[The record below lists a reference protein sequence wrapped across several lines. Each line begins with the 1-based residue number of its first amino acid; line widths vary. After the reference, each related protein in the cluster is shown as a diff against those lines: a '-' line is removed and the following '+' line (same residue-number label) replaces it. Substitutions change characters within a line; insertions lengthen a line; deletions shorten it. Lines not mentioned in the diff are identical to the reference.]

1 MPLNRIFI
9 LQGTELDIGAIGE
22 HGDRNIRQGVER
34 FNFQR
39 TISKSGTDT
48 VCKL

>member
-9 LQGTELDIGAIGE
+9 LQGTELDIGE
-22 HGDRNIRQGVER
+22 HGDRIIRQKVER

-48 VCKL
+48 ACKL